1 MSLWFCPAKHEGTIS
16 DLEERLIKEQQA
28 RQEFER
34 SKRKLDTELSDIREQ
49 LNEKKTYTEELQIQ
63 LSRREEEVTHAMMKV
78 LPRLLAFTNC
88 PFYASF
94 H

>member
-1 MSLWFCPAKHEGTIS
+1 MCLRCTVKHEGTIS

-49 LNEKKTYTEELQIQ
+49 LNEKKTYVEELQIQ

-78 LPRLLAFTNC
+78 LPRLLSNSYYLFST
-88 PFYASF
+88 SF

>member
-1 MSLWFCPAKHEGTIS
+1 MRLSFCAAKHEGTIG

-78 LPRLLAFTNC
+78 LCRLLSHT
-88 PFYASF
+88 
-94 H
+94 